1 MGTSRLLAS
10 RLRQQYDNLIVHD
23 MVSTM
28 QLTPAYFREHEA
40 DFIIATVPI
49 PHVPL
54 PVVVVS
60 ALLTPADQA
69 KIDGLLDK
77 QLPAER
83 AEVPAAAAKPDFVS
97 ALKIMG
103 AYEQAILTLIEGFF
117 FAEDAKSMTVQ
128 EISRLAGRLISADTQ
143 VAENVAKELLAR
155 EDKGST
161 AVSGNHMILL
171 HCRSS
176 YVQEIH
182 FGIVHVG
189 DFFFYPA
196 EPTEKIR
203 TAAVMVAPKEC
214 SQYELETIGY
224 ISAILLERWGFIEV
238 LHEGDKRLIHD
249 ELIRIFRQFH
259 AKKYK
264 ELMEG

>member
-1 MGTSRLLAS
+1 
-10 RLRQQYDNLIVHD
+10 

-60 ALLTPADQA
+60 ALLTPADQE

-83 AEVPAAAAKPDFVS
+83 VEAPTTAAKPDFVS

-128 EISRLAGRLISADTQ
+128 EISRLAGRLISEDKQT
-143 VAENVAKELLAR
+143 AENVAKELLAR

-189 DFFFYPA
+189 AFFFYPA
-196 EPTEKIR
+196 
-203 TAAVMVAPKEC
+203 
-214 SQYELETIGY
+214 
-224 ISAILLERWGFIEV
+224 
-238 LHEGDKRLIHD
+238 
-249 ELIRIFRQFH
+249 
-259 AKKYK
+259 
-264 ELMEG
+264 